1 MHGASGLTQNA
12 SGLDI
17 DLSVVHVHDGQQGKS
32 EDDMQ
37 LVVAGT
43 YSKET
48 HEGRGAVP
56 GGALV
61 LLGSNND
68 GRGLKEEG
76 IPIKGKR
83 PM

>member
-1 MHGASGLTQNA
+1 
-12 SGLDI
+12 
-17 DLSVVHVHDGQQGKS
+17 
-32 EDDMQ
+32 MQ
-37 LVVAGT
+37 LAVAGT

-83 PM
+83 RM

>member
-1 MHGASGLTQNA
+1 
-12 SGLDI
+12 
-17 DLSVVHVHDGQQGKS
+17 
-32 EDDMQ
+32 MQ
-37 LVVAGT
+37 LAVAGT

-76 IPIKGKR
+76 IPIKGNGQCSASR
-83 PM
+83 DIQARTREAGN

>member
-1 MHGASGLTQNA
+1 MHRKHEVPCSKHVFFCPE
-12 SGLDI
+12 LD
-17 DLSVVHVHDGQQGKS
+17 
-32 EDDMQ
+32 
-37 LVVAGT
+37 
-43 YSKET
+43 
-48 HEGRGAVP
+48 EGRGAVP

-68 GRGLKEEG
+68 GRGVKEEG

>member
-37 LVVAGT
+37 LAVAGT

-56 GGALV
+56 GG
-61 LLGSNND
+61 GSNND